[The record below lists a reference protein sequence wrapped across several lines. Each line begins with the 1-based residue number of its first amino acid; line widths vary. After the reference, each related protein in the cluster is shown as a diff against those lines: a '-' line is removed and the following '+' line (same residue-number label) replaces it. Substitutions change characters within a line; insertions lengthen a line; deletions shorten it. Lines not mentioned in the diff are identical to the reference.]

1 MSAGP
6 ATSARIVPTQKRSRE
21 RMEKILQAATALIGE
36 AGSDAMK
43 MSDVAKRSGI
53 SIGSLYQYFPDK
65 RAIIAAL
72 AEQCHAE
79 GSHCI
84 AEALDGVNSLAGF
97 RAAFNALIDE
107 YYALFLAE
115 PVMRD
120 VWSGTQADKA
130 LVDIDIRNNREN
142 ARIVTDALLRVDPG
156 ASRDAVEPRAFLVM
170 SLGDATMR
178 LAIAV
183 PPEEGRGLVDT
194 YKRMAILE
202 LTGT

>member
-1 MSAGP
+1 MSSGP
-6 ATSARIVPTQKRSRE
+6 ATTARIVPTQQRSRD
-21 RMEKILQAATALIGE
+21 RMEKILLAATDLIGE

-43 MSDVAKRSGI
+43 MSELAKRSGI

-65 RAIIAAL
+65 RSIIAAL
-72 AEQCHAE
+72 AEKCHAE

-84 AEALDGVNSLAGF
+84 AEALAGVTSMEAF
-97 RAAFNALIDE
+97 RAAFDALIDE

-120 VWSGTQADKA
+120 VWSGTQADKS
-130 LVDIDIRNNREN
+130 LIDIDIRNNREN
-142 ARIVTDALLRVDPG
+142 AAIVTDALLRVQTG
-156 ASRDAVEPRAFLVM
+156 LSRDEILPRAFLVM

-183 PPEEGRGLVDT
+183 PADEGRVMVDT
-194 YKRMAILE
+194 YKRMALQE
-202 LTGT
+202 LTGA